1 MELNRGNMKKLM
13 LLIAFGIAFY
23 LGLTNL
29 YRLQAFFGM
38 VAGLFAPILLGF
50 AVAYVFNVL
59 LRVIEARLFPPLDR
73 RFRKVWPKL
82 RRPASITISLLAVS
96 GSIALI
102 ALIIVPDIVSTAT
115 NLAGSIPV
123 LLNRVAGQYRAF
135 AARYPAINRH
145 LSNFRVDWTSV
156 SQMLTQNVR
165 GFANYLVND
174 TLTLTTNLFNG
185 MVSAILGFVIAVNIL
200 FSKETLK
207 RQLRKLL
214 YAFLPHDY
222 PRKTIRVLKLTDQA
236 FSDFIAGQCIG
247 AVILGILCFLG
258 MLLFRFP
265 YALLISVLVAV
276 FALLPILGQIF
287 GTIIGALLILTV
299 SPIQAL
305 WFILYVNVLQQLN
318 GNLIYPK
325 IVGSKIGLP
334 TLWVLVAITLG
345 GSLLG
350 IPGMLVSIPIF
361 SVARTL
367 LSESVERRL
376 RKKREEPPEQGI

>member
-345 GSLLG
+345 GSLFG

-376 RKKREEPPEQGI
+376 RKKREESPEQGT